1 MPSVA
6 REFSDMRMAELSR
19 RSGVAVPTIKYYLRE
34 ELLPPGELT
43 SPNQAGYNE
52 EHLRR
57 LRLIRALVEVGSVP
71 IAGLRTILG
80 ALGAQG
86 DPLHDRIGE
95 VQRAITRPPRADHG
109 DEQTDMAATE
119 IRALIERRG
128 WTVAEHAPAI
138 GLLVETVATMRALG
152 QEHLLRLLD
161 AYAEQA
167 ERVAELEVAAVTALE
182 HPEQIAESMVIG
194 TVLGERLLAAMRLL
208 THESVSAR
216 VLQHQ
221 PVRSAP
227 DQEHQD

>member
-1 MPSVA
+1 
-6 REFSDMRMAELSR
+6 MRMAELSR

-43 SPNQAGYNE
+43 SPNQAGYGE

-57 LRLIRALVEVGSVP
+57 LRLIRALVELGSVP
-71 IAGLRTILG
+71 ITGLRTILG
-80 ALGAQG
+80 VLGAQG
-86 DPLHDRIGE
+86 DSLHDRIGE
-95 VQRAITRPPRADHG
+95 VQRAITRPPRADRG
-109 DEQTDMAATE
+109 DEQTDTAATQ
-119 IRALIERRG
+119 IRALIDRRG
-128 WTVAEHAPAI
+128 WAVEKNAPAI

-152 QEHLLRLLD
+152 QEHLLGLLD

-167 ERVAELEVAAVTALE
+167 ERVAELEVAAVATLE

-216 VLQHQ
+216 VLQR
-221 PVRSAP
+221 PVRTAP
-227 DQEHQD
+227 DQGHQG